1 MPDLAIE
8 THHLRKEYGSKVA
21 VEDLTLQVPH
31 GEVFGF
37 LGPNGAGKSTTIK
50 MLLGLVIPT
59 AGEIRLL
66 GQAPTNPQVRAKIGF
81 LPEHFRYHEW
91 LKAHE
96 FLTFHGQLYGLSKAQ
111 LKQKIPALLE
121 MVGLSESYHLKLS
134 SFSKGMLQRIGLAQ
148 AMLNDPTLIFLDEPT
163 SGLDPIGLRQVR
175 DIIYRLKEAGISVFL
190 NSHLLS
196 EVSIVCDRVAFIK
209 RGRVVQTSHMTDL
222 MKRNTEVTV
231 RVDSLKPEL
240 VSALSNLGRNI
251 SPNGASLS
259 MLVDSEETLPQIAQL
274 VHQSGARLYEL
285 SPKQKSLEE
294 IFVNI
299 IGNAEECDSLYGTT
313 TRNENSEQ
321 KQ

>member
-8 THHLRKEYGSKVA
+8 TDHLRKEYGSKVA
-21 VEDLTLQVPH
+21 VEDLTLQVPR

-59 AGEIRLL
+59 AGEIKLL
-66 GQAPTNPQVRAKIGF
+66 GQSSRNPQVRARVGF

-96 FLTFHGQLYGLSKAQ
+96 FLTFHGQLYGLSRQQ
-111 LKQKIPALLE
+111 LKRKIPALLE
-121 MVGLSESYHLKLS
+121 MVDLSESYNLKLS
-134 SFSKGMLQRIGLAQ
+134 DFSKGMLQRIGLAQ
-148 AMLNDPTLIFLDEPT
+148 AMLNDPALIFLDEPT

-175 DIIYRLKEAGISVFL
+175 DIIYRLKEAGITVFL

-209 RGRVVQTSHMTDL
+209 RGRVVQTSLMADL
-222 MKRNTEVTV
+222 MNRNTEVTL
-231 RVDSLKPEL
+231 RVDAFKPEL
-240 VSALSNLGRNI
+240 VAALGNLGRNI
-251 SPNGASLS
+251 CANGASLS
-259 MLVDSEETLPQIAQL
+259 MLVDSEETLPQIAHL

-285 SPKQKSLEE
+285 SPQRKSLEE
-294 IFVNI
+294 IFVDI
-299 IGNAEECDSLYGTT
+299 IGRADEPTGDSDERGAT
-313 TRNENSEQ
+313 
-321 KQ
+321 